1 MIHLF
6 RAGLPPEIY
15 RLMVREYFELHRI
28 LERLVEGQLKAV
40 DEGERREGERQVNYR
55 QELAPLRRDPQ
66 ITELLLALSVFYR
79 HVIAQFEGA
88 GRVMKRMSKYEIPVV
103 RLGASTLDA
112 EAARQ
117 MDIAVRQFYGLL
129 REFEIPTEILREH
142 DIKEFANSLATYLRA
157 QE

>member
-28 LERLVEGQLKAV
+28 LERLVEGQLLAA
-40 DEGERREGERQVNYR
+40 DEGKRREGESQVNYR
-55 QELAPLRRDPQ
+55 QKLAPLRRDPQ
-66 ITELLLALSVFYR
+66 MTELLLALSVFYR

-88 GRVMKRMSKYEIPVV
+88 GRVMKRMSTYQIPEV
-103 RLGASTLDA
+103 RLGSSTLDVD
-112 EAARQ
+112 AARQ
-117 MDIAVRQFYGLL
+117 MDIAVRQFYSLL

-142 DIKEFANSLATYLRA
+142 DIKEFASTLATYVRTR
-157 QE
+157 E